1 MIDESQISNNVRS
14 EFLIEIYNNENN
26 YNFLKKIYDSNDEGF
41 NYKLKIF
48 EIDYNLFNQ
57 HIGII
62 KN

>member
-1 MIDESQISNNVRS
+1 LRKQ
-14 EFLIEIYNNENN
+14 FLIEIYKNENK

-48 EIDYNLFNQ
+48 EIDYKLFNQ